1 MTDFVRTGLEITTAA
16 GDFQADDEGSI
27 PFTRSNVFNGLVPA
41 AVTGAKLVAAPL
53 GHGRAC
59 HGHPDHRALCHPD
72 RDRRDKPGDDA
83 TSFAPVTR
91 RRFHSDNPAVAH
103 SNNCPP
109 FVRAARLV
117 LAPSRPVSWFA
128 WRTRHLQRRAAL
140 FRHGALTNNVSPLR
154 GLISGS
160 CRRCCHCLPRW
171 PLRRI
176 EVGGLDKAHQ
186 RSER

>member
-91 RRFHSDNPAVAH
+91 MAHVAVETEATAGTRR
-103 SNNCPP
+103 
-109 FVRAARLV
+109 L
-117 LAPSRPVSWFA
+117 
-128 WRTRHLQRRAAL
+128 
-140 FRHGALTNNVSPLR
+140 
-154 GLISGS
+154 
-160 CRRCCHCLPRW
+160 
-171 PLRRI
+171 
-176 EVGGLDKAHQ
+176 
-186 RSER
+186 